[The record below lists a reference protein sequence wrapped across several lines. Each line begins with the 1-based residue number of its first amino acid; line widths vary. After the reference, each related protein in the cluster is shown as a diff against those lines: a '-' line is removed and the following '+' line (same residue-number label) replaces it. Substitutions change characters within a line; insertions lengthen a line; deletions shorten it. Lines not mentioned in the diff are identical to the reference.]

1 MKMFVV
7 VSLAGIAIAVPSA
20 AQSGPVAQQSPDQ
33 LVCQLT
39 GDCNGAPADSGRDK
53 PNSRGFSIAKPNA
66 KASSSVP
73 AATAAVPSRAGIVP
87 ARQRAQATS
96 GYAAQRFAIAQ
107 PGRANLLITFLK
119 GSAEMTPQAK
129 VNAAQFVTALASPKL
144 AAMKFAIEGHTDAVG
159 DRAYNLDLSQRRAQA
174 VVDFL
179 TSKSADKS
187 RFSVTG
193 YGFDRPLDKRN
204 PRSAV
209 NRRVEVVKAD

>member
-1 MKMFVV
+1 MKMFAV

-66 KASSSVP
+66 KTLSSVP
-73 AATAAVPSRAGIVP
+73 AATAAASSRVAIVP
-87 ARQRAQATS
+87 ARQRVQAS
-96 GYAAQRFAIAQ
+96 ASYAAQRFAIVQ

-193 YGFDRPLDKRN
+193 YGFDRPLDARN